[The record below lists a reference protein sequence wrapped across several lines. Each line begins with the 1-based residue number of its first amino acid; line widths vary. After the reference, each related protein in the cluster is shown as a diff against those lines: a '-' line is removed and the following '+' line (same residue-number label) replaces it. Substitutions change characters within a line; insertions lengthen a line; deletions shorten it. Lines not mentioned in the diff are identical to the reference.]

1 MDVKIVEN
9 FLDPIDFQKVEEAT
23 NVKTW
28 EIQRSDPWN
37 KTQLDFLFLNKTDD
51 DFFNTYLY
59 KKVKEHLDGKY
70 ELTRV
75 YYNGQWSGRDG
86 SFHAD
91 NCDVTALL
99 YVSPYEYGWG
109 GFTEIM
115 TSAEEPTLI
124 HPLQNRLVFFPG
136 KIMHKGYAFC
146 YQSCPMRL
154 SLAFKLN
161 TK

>member
-28 EIQRSDPWN
+28 EIQRSDPWT

-99 YVSPYEYGWG
+99 YVSP
-109 GFTEIM
+109 
-115 TSAEEPTLI
+115 
-124 HPLQNRLVFFPG
+124 
-136 KIMHKGYAFC
+136 
-146 YQSCPMRL
+146 
-154 SLAFKLN
+154 
-161 TK
+161 